1 MSVWEKQYDF
11 YSELKPDNHYNN
23 ISDCDFYLCLTVLSY
38 KDDLLSY
45 YPEINL
51 SSLLDI
57 LDYSCKKDED
67 NHYLPE
73 LTRNAKKVKKLLRK
87 HIKKVDP
94 PFDELLKAIVHHCD
108 FIIKLHDRI
117 HHFICEE
124 MFERM
129 NQGDEVYVH
138 IDNLDIINADSSEDD
153 RYSLKFSN
161 EVGEPVYY
169 LHCSLVSRE
178 MLEYDRMMFEY
189 MRKHPNEKEIIYK
202 PYFSEFIIPVDKKG
216 RVRGKDIGNLF
227 ADGIEDT
234 WYTAKLSPN
243 GPRNE
248 FSYVQGDVLTFA
260 SPGKMIHNNLELKRI
275 TDPTEISNIE
285 NTYHSITTCNED
297 DINDL
302 LSKYASDIKKA
313 NVYNVGH
320 ANFITL
326 NDSNDKTK
334 IIYDIGVPNNSLD
347 KAENNYNEAFKT
359 MQSITTKMVIISH
372 WDSDHYLGAYSNKK
386 NIFNVPWV
394 VSECNK
400 NGQIAAKRIAN
411 YLDCKK
417 KLFMVKKATI
427 RKKPNTPPP
436 FAGYNSGTI
445 DFQLYKGYGTAKPI
459 TNINCQGIAVRI
471 EINSVATLMC
481 GDVPYNCLSDSIIN
495 NNEYEYV
502 VIPHHAS
509 NMSDKS
515 YNALNSI
522 KKIKYP
528 IICVNGTEELG
539 KSGVSVEKG
548 SHCSNIGSKSNQ
560 ILYFT
565 DDDTHAK
572 VNAYICDLTGNN
584 PIDQK

>member
-1 MSVWEKQYDF
+1 MSVWKKQYDF

-23 ISDCDFYLCLTVLSY
+23 ISGCDFYLYLTVAFY
-38 KDDLLSY
+38 KDELLSY
-45 YPEINL
+45 YPEINV

-57 LDYSCKKDED
+57 LGPSCKRDED

-73 LTRNAKKVKKLLRK
+73 LTQKAKQIKKLLKK

-94 PFDELLKAIVHHCD
+94 PFDELLRAIVLHCD
-108 FIIKLHDRI
+108 FIIKMHDRI

-124 MFERM
+124 MFEQM
-129 NQGDEVYVH
+129 KQGDEVYVH

-178 MLEYDRMMFEY
+178 MLEYDTMMFEY
-189 MRKHPNEKEIIYK
+189 MREHPDEKEIIYK
-202 PYFSEFIIPVDKKG
+202 PYFSEFIIPVDKNG
-216 RVRGKDIGNLF
+216 RVRGNDIGNLF

-234 WYTAKLSPN
+234 WYTAKLSSN
-243 GPRNE
+243 GPCNE

-260 SPGKMIHNNLELKRI
+260 SPGKMIHSTLELKRI

-285 NTYHSITTCNED
+285 NTYHSIKTCNEN
-297 DINDL
+297 DIKDL

-347 KAENNYNEAFKT
+347 QAENNYNEAFIT

-394 VSECNK
+394 VSECNEG
-400 NGQIAAKRIAN
+400 GQIAAKRIAN

-417 KLFMVKKATI
+417 KLFMVKKAT
-427 RKKPNTPPP
+427 RRQKPNTPPP
-436 FAGYNSGTI
+436 FARYKSGTI

-471 EINSVATLMC
+471 EINCVATLMC

-509 NMSDKS
+509 NMNPRSYAALERMKS
-515 YNALNSI
+515 I
-522 KKIKYP
+522 TYP
-528 IICVNGTEELG
+528 IICVDNEELLG
-539 KSGVSVEKG
+539 RTDVKVGDGDHCKKIKEKSGDKV
-548 SHCSNIGSKSNQ
+548 
-560 ILYFT
+560 YFT
-565 DDDTHAK
+565 DDNTHSLK
-572 VNAYICDLTGNN
+572 KYELDLSSQNSLTQ
-584 PIDQK
+584 I